1 MWLRMLL
8 KKYFKLAMFLFLGL
22 SLAVVLVLKWAAP
35 ELSVEQ
41 RAEVN
46 RLLDSEQLIKSYVWN
61 PEDRLSI
68 GVIKDQL
75 DPEGYAQGLCKKME
89 ALNAFGVTI
98 TVVDVIKLQQSG
110 LDDWDE
116 IAYVQCRR
124 K

>member
-1 MWLRMLL
+1 MWL
-8 KKYFKLAMFLFLGL
+8 KKYFKLAMFLFLVA
-22 SLAVVLVLKWAAP
+22 SVAVVLFLKWFSP

-41 RAEVN
+41 RVEVN
-46 RLLDSEQLIKSYVWN
+46 RLLDSEQRIKSYVWN

-75 DPEGYAQGLCKKME
+75 DPEGYAQELCQKFE
-89 ALNAFGVTI
+89 ALNAFGVSI

-116 IAYVQCRR
+116 IAYVQCPRQ
-124 K
+124 